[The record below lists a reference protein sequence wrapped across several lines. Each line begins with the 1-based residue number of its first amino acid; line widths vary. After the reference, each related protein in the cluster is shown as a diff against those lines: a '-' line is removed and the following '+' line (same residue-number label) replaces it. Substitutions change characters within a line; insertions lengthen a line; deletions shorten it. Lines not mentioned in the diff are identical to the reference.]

1 MKYFWLLFTGL
12 LLSLPAWAK
21 IEYSVTV
28 PVDVEAQNSVEAKDM
43 AMLEAQR
50 KAFLQT
56 AGQLTNEENVQKLN
70 ELTDDAIAYFV
81 QSVGV
86 SDEKA
91 GGTKYIANLT
101 VQIKEDLLKDYLAE
115 NEMIQSDNIELI
127 VVPVFQ
133 DRPDG
138 YPLLWEEN
146 NEWLRYWRNKGQIK
160 FGTMNMRALNDN
172 YRNIDGLNAQGAMY
186 MEPDVYTRIAEMSG
200 SEDVYVVYAEKLP
213 NNDLKVVIKAEKS
226 KAEDS
231 FTVSAGTDTDL
242 FEEAIKKS
250 VMFISNMQREVK
262 NAGDVM
268 AVNNINAVYAYQDM
282 KDWLT
287 KSKAIA
293 DLPQVEGIDTKS
305 FGGGKV
311 NFSIRYTGALDDL
324 WTALQEIGFSHE
336 MAGNYFIIR

>member
-12 LLSLPAWAK
+12 LLSFPAWAK

-56 AGQLTNEENVQKLN
+56 AGQLTSEENVQKLN

-86 SDEKA
+86 ADEKA

-186 MEPDVYTRIAEMSG
+186 MESDVYTRIAEMSG

-213 NNDLKVVIKAEKS
+213 NNDLKVIIKAEKS

-250 VMFISNMQREVK
+250 VMFISNMQREAK
-262 NAGDVM
+262 NVGDVM
-268 AVNNINAVYAYQDM
+268 AVNNVNAVYAYQDM
-282 KDWLT
+282 KDWLA

-311 NFSIRYTGALDDL
+311 NFSIRYTGTLDDL

>member
-1 MKYFWLLFTGL
+1 MKYFWLICAGL
-12 LLSLPAWAK
+12 LIGLPAWAK
-21 IEYSVTV
+21 IEYSATV
-28 PVDVEAQNSVEAKDM
+28 PVDVDAENSVVAKEN
-43 AMLEAQR
+43 AMIEAQR
-50 KAFLQT
+50 KAFLEV

-86 SDEKA
+86 ADEKA

-115 NEMIQSDNIELI
+115 NDMIQSESTELTVI
-127 VVPVFQ
+127 PVFQ

-146 NEWLRYWRNKGQIK
+146 NEWLRSWRSKGQIK
-160 FGTMNMRALNDN
+160 FGTMSLRALNNN
-172 YRNIDGLNAQGAMY
+172 YRNIENLNAQSALY
-186 MEPDVYTRIAEMSG
+186 MDADIYTRIAEMSG
-200 SEDVYVVYAEKLP
+200 SEDVYVVYAEKQQ
-213 NNDLKVVIKAEKS
+213 NDDLKVTIKAEKT

-231 FTVSAGTDTDL
+231 FTVSAATDADL

-250 VMFISNMQREVK
+250 VMFISNMQRETK
-262 NAGDVM
+262 NADDVV

-282 KDWLT
+282 KDWLA
-287 KSKAIA
+287 KSKTIS

-311 NFSIRYTGALDDL
+311 NFSVRYTGALDDL
-324 WTALQEIGFSHE
+324 WSALQEIGFSHE
-336 MAGNYFIIR
+336 TAGNYFIIR